1 MGDMYELKVVTHF
14 AAAHQLRDYDGACER
29 LHGHNWK
36 VEVFVTGPALRDDGL
51 LMDFKDIKQAT
62 QRVLERLDHRL
73 LNEIEPFGSVN
84 PSSENIARHI
94 FDALSVELNQ
104 GDVKVSQ
111 VTAWE
116 SETACATY
124 KDA

>member
-1 MGDMYELKVVTHF
+1 MYELKVITHF

-36 VEVFVTGPALRDDGL
+36 VEVFVTGPRLRDDGL
-51 LMDFKDIKQAT
+51 LLDFKDIKRAT
-62 QRVLERLDHRL
+62 QRVLDRFDHRL
-73 LNEIEPFGSVN
+73 LNEIEPFGSLN

-94 FDALSVELNQ
+94 FDALSSELNQ
-104 GDVKVSQ
+104 GDVKVSR

-124 KDA
+124 RAA

>member
-1 MGDMYELKVVTHF
+1 MKAMYELKVISHF
-14 AAAHQLRDYDGACER
+14 SAAHQLRDYEGACER

-36 VEVFVTGPALRDDGL
+36 VEIFVTGRVLGDDGL
-51 LMDFKDIKQAT
+51 LLDFKEIKRAT
-62 QRVLERLDHRL
+62 QKVLERFDHQL
-73 LNEIEPFGSVN
+73 LNEVEPFGSVN

-94 FDALSVELNQ
+94 FDALSSQLNR
-104 GDVKVSQ
+104 GEVKVSR

-124 KDA
+124 RAT

>member
-1 MGDMYELKVVTHF
+1 MYELRIITHF
-14 AAAHQLRDYDGACER
+14 SAAHQLRNYEGACER

-36 VEVFVTGPALRDDGL
+36 VEVFVTGRELRDDGL
-51 LMDFKDIKQAT
+51 LMDFKEIKRAT
-62 QRVLERLDHRL
+62 QKVLERFDHRL
-73 LNEIEPFGSVN
+73 LNEVEPFGSVN

-94 FDALSVELNQ
+94 FDALSSELNQ
-104 GDVKVSQ
+104 GEVRVSR

-124 KDA
+124 RAA